1 VAVFSALSGACA
13 LCSCS
18 GAVHQLPQISPGNLA
33 LAQAEV
39 QEGGPVGLYR
49 VMTDEQALLT
59 LRRTVQLVR
68 SPAEQLCREM
78 NVSVCRWDIRASPDR
93 SLDATARPNDLIM
106 IYQGLRNLAWCCYIL
121 LESIAP
127 VSDDPI
133 SGLPAVAA
141 TS

>member
-1 VAVFSALSGACA
+1 MAQSDRVGRRSFLALSGACA

-59 LRRTVQLVR
+59 LRRAVRLVR
-68 SPAEQLCREM
+68 SPAERLCREM
-78 NVSVCRWDIRASPDR
+78 NVSVPMGHSRFAGQIARCHRPAQRLDHDLPGVAQLGVVLLHPAGKHRAR
-93 SLDATARPNDLIM
+93 QR
-106 IYQGLRNLAWCCYIL
+106 
-121 LESIAP
+121 
-127 VSDDPI
+127 
-133 SGLPAVAA
+133 
-141 TS
+141 